1 MNVRELINQLEEC
14 NEGATVSCTLQSEK
28 DGSFY
33 STEVIRTELED
44 ILVDIIVMDIGEKGI
59 TVKKLKNELR
69 LYKTT
74 LPVCIKENRLKPVRF
89 PFQIIGVE
97 NKDDIVFIKLP
108 QLIGDLLK
116 Q

>member
-14 NEGATVSCTLQSEK
+14 NEKATVSCIMQSEK
-28 DGSFY
+28 DGSLY
-33 STEVIRTELED
+33 STEVIRTEIED
-44 ILVDIIVMDIGEKGI
+44 KLVDIIVMDISDKGI
-59 TVKKLKNELR
+59 TVKKLKNELS

-89 PFQIIGVE
+89 PYQIIGVE

-108 QLIGDLLK
+108 QLMGDLFK
-116 Q
+116 